1 MKRWI
6 DYNEIVTQKDVLE
19 IPFSGKK
26 EEEKKEPVIE
36 PVKRKF
42 RLPIGAAA
50 GFLCAVCAVGFIIYL
65 NGRVEEV
72 NLLSGIQPSFAGYS
86 GRGYVEGEFHPEQ
99 AGMDALEECRSDWQ
113 SSEERTAAYDALL
126 ASISCSF
133 SKSEGLQNGEQ
144 ITYSC
149 TYDAASADEAHVRI
163 GTTER
168 KYTVSGLAEYQVINV
183 FRDISAVWNVSSEGI
198 VLDVSIP
205 QDLKDLG
212 IEYTW
217 EYISSETPVIRFI
230 ASYDEE
236 KLREAGYVAEAGTM
250 DYPID
255 KKPVRLNDPSQLST
269 AEKEAVTIN
278 LRNLLESELEQ
289 CGSLHLGQ
297 QEIHVTDISLRS
309 FSATIGSYFD
319 PDNVQFMAVFRL
331 DTDYRG
337 GLISYSAFEASYRA
351 VIYRLAD
358 GSVSYYPITKHGCE
372 FRGIF
377 GRYSL
382 EETGN

>member
-1 MKRWI
+1 MTLFEI
-6 DYNEIVTQKDVLE
+6 D
-19 IPFSGKK
+19 
-26 EEEKKEPVIE
+26 
-36 PVKRKF
+36 
-42 RLPIGAAA
+42 A
-50 GFLCAVCAVGFIIYL
+50 G
-65 NGRVEEV
+65 
-72 NLLSGIQPSFAGYS
+72 
-86 GRGYVEGEFHPEQ
+86 
-99 AGMDALEECRSDWQ
+99 D
-113 SSEERTAAYDALL
+113 
-126 ASISCSF
+126 
-133 SKSEGLQNGEQ
+133 
-144 ITYSC
+144 TY
-149 TYDAASADEAHVRI
+149 A
-163 GTTER
+163 
-168 KYTVSGLAEYQVINV
+168 
-183 FRDISAVWNVSSEGI
+183 
-198 VLDVSIP
+198 
-205 QDLKDLG
+205 
-212 IEYTW
+212 
-217 EYISSETPVIRFI
+217 
-230 ASYDEE
+230 YDEE